1 MRASTHSAPRKSL
14 DPGLRRD
21 DTANVVAPAKAGAQ
35 RLWGPAILALSLT
48 ACAVGPR
55 YAGPPPVDTPVAFK
69 EGGGDWVPATAAVQP
84 APGPWWQ
91 AFGDADLD
99 RLAPQVEV
107 SNQNVAAAVAAYAQA
122 RALVGQQRAVLF
134 PAITG
139 TANTSRSDSSNSGA
153 STGFS
158 TGPRTANSLQIG
170 ATWEPDL
177 WGRLARGVE
186 GARTGAQASE
196 ADLAAARLAAQG
208 ELAVNLLNLRAADA
222 QIALLQA
229 TVAGFER
236 GLQIAGNRYSAG
248 VVARTDVLQ
257 AQTQLANARASLAA
271 QRQQRAQ
278 LEHAIAVLVGQP
290 PARFALAPLPQ
301 WMPQVP
307 AVPPAVPST
316 LLLRRPD
323 VAAAERRVAQANE
336 QIGIAQAAFF
346 PRLQLTGAVG
356 TSAVSVG
363 DLFSAPTTLWSLGLA
378 GTQLLFNAGLARS
391 QVEAARAGYE
401 RTVAQYRQAVL
412 VAFQGVEDQLVAL
425 RLLAEQQALRAEASR
440 AADLVEQQVLNRYQ
454 AGQVGFTEV
463 ITAQQTAL
471 QARQALVQ
479 LQGARQVAAVALV
492 QALGGG
498 WGGLAP

>member
-1 MRASTHSAPRKSL
+1 MRQPRRSHHCVTAGQAGV
-14 DPGLRRD
+14 PGQAL
-21 DTANVVAPAKAGAQ
+21 
-35 RLWGPAILALSLT
+35 RLWLPALLVLSLT

-69 EGGGDWVPATAAVQP
+69 QGGGDWVPASSAAQP

-122 RALVGQQRAVLF
+122 RALVGQQRAALF

-139 TANTSRSDSSNSGA
+139 TVNSTRSDSSNSTA
-153 STGFS
+153 TAFA
-158 TGPRTANSLQIG
+158 TGPRTSNSLQIG

-186 GARTGAQASE
+186 GARAGAQASE

-208 ELAVNLLNLRAADA
+208 ELAANLLNLRAADA

-236 GLQIAGNRYSAG
+236 ALRIATNRYEAG

-257 AQTQLANARASLAA
+257 AQTQLANARASLAGL
-271 QRQQRAQ
+271 QQQRAQ

-301 WMPQVP
+301 WTPQVP
-307 AVPPAVPST
+307 AVPPALPST

-356 TSAVSVG
+356 SSAVAVG

-378 GTQLLFNAGLARS
+378 GTQLLFNAGLARN

-401 RTVAQYRQAVL
+401 RTVALYRQSVL
-412 VAFQGVEDQLVAL
+412 TAFQGVEDQLVAV
-425 RLLAEQQALRAEASR
+425 RLLGEQAALRQEASR

-498 WGGLAP
+498 WAGLAP